1 MTSFI
6 DQELEKSKNGP
17 LSSTYNRHKRM
28 ADDDS
33 MTIPKEVIFQII
45 ASMEAL
51 MDAFSVLQTAYDGY
65 KLAQSGKDIGPP
77 LNLNS
82 GEYDDIVESEAR
94 LEEPAGGGGKRGG
107 RGGKRGGGGGGKY

>member
-1 MTSFI
+1 
-6 DQELEKSKNGP
+6 
-17 LSSTYNRHKRM
+17 M
-28 ADDDS
+28 ADDDT

-77 LNLNS
+77 LN
-82 GEYDDIVESEAR
+82 EYDDIVESEAR
-94 LEEPAGGGGKRGG
+94 LGTCQINVFVCYPVSMI
-107 RGGKRGGGGGGKY
+107 

>member
-1 MTSFI
+1 
-6 DQELEKSKNGP
+6 
-17 LSSTYNRHKRM
+17 M
-28 ADDDS
+28 ADDDT

-65 KLAQSGKDIGPP
+65 KLTQSGKDIGPP

-94 LEEPAGGGGKRGG
+94 LGTCQINVFVCYPVSMILIDR
-107 RGGKRGGGGGGKY
+107 